1 MSKAISAAPGKSVP
15 RKAPMALT
23 EALVARTMRV
33 VEDAGPT
40 PGMVH
45 MLDADYARFRDEI
58 LASRGD

>member
-1 MSKAISAAPGKSVP
+1 MNKSISTTPPRKSAP

-23 EALVARTMRV
+23 EDLVARTMRV

-45 MLDADYARFRDEI
+45 MTDADYALIRD
-58 LASRGD
+58 